1 MVRYCIFCIRRMRT
15 KSFEE
20 RTAAVNTDLRT
31 EGSGQNPK
39 RRVNIMK
46 KESVFRRLLAFAV
59 VVAMLVAM
67 TLPALAAPNNVT
79 FNKVDNSS
87 VSAKLPGREAAN
99 VAEDKNAYAADEVVR
114 VSIFLEK
121 DSVLEAGYNVKAAGT
136 NFLIKAYRNSLE
148 RLQENTIAKIEKTTG
163 QDLDVVWNLTLIANV
178 ISANVAYGQIE
189 EIESVKGVEK
199 VLIETIYET
208 DVVSI
213 GVADPNMATSGSQI
227 GSAPAWGAGFTGA
240 GSRIAIIDTG
250 VDVDHISFD
259 AAAFEYSLAYRA
271 GLAGMTPDE
280 YKASLNL
287 LTAAE
292 IDKLAS
298 ELNAP
303 VTGSEAYINSKIA
316 FGYNYLDGSL
326 DISHMNDNQGEHG
339 SHVSGIAT
347 ANAFVPSENGF
358 VSALDNVF
366 VQGVA
371 PDAQLITM
379 KVFGKKGG
387 PRDTDYLGA
396 IEDAIILGADSINL
410 SLGSGNPGRSRSS
423 TEEFQAIMERLADT
437 GVVVSISAG
446 NSGHWAE
453 ETYPGYL
460 YADDVSMHTGGSPGS
475 FTNSLG
481 VASVNNA
488 GFVTG
493 MSPIIM
499 VGDVGVFYYDDN
511 DYQGGG
517 TYGNKPF
524 STLAGDYEYVF
535 LNNIGTPE
543 QFAALGEGALEG
555 KIAMC
560 YRGETSFFE
569 KANAAVAADAI
580 AVIIVNN
587 VDENFG
593 MNLTGYEYDAPAVS
607 ISLSSGEIFKVNPI
621 TGENGELMG
630 WTGTLTVPD
639 TVFTGMYPNKYY
651 TMSSFSSWGVPQ
663 SLIMKP
669 EITAPGGDILSVNG
683 ANKAYGNNAHDQYE
697 LMSGTSMAAPQVTGM
712 AAILAQY
719 IRENGLEALTGLT
732 ARQLAQS
739 LLMSTAVPML
749 ADASSYYP
757 VLQQG
762 AGLANVG
769 AAIMADT
776 YILMDANATA
786 SYADG
791 KVKAELG
798 DDPARTGK
806 YNFSFTINNMD
817 DVDKLYNL
825 SADFFIQ
832 APASGYMYTATALIG
847 ALSSFTVDGKAV
859 TAAWDMDG
867 ADFNGDGTVN
877 VLDGQALLDYAT
889 GLRTELT
896 NAANADFDADGDI
909 DSQDAYLFLAKAES
923 LTTVPANGSV
933 KVDVSIEIPA
943 EWKAALDYYYP
954 NGTYIQG
961 YVYADGISNE
971 EGVMGTS
978 HSIPVLGFYG
988 NWSDPSMFDK
998 GSYMEYYYGL
1008 ETRAPYLYGVDD
1020 SFNAL
1025 AANALTI
1032 LYAGDKTEYAFGG
1045 NPMIDD
1051 ATYMPERNAISASS
1065 TLNKLTFTAIRNA
1078 AASRFFV
1085 ADAATGELLLAEEL
1099 GAVDGAY
1106 YYVNGGYWDSYGWA
1120 LTAGLSFAG
1129 IPDNTKLEVGLTL
1142 APEYYVDADGNTDW
1156 DALGKG
1162 ATFSMPL
1169 VVDNT
1174 APTLED
1180 VSLSLTGKT
1189 LTVTA
1194 SDNQYVSAV
1203 VLYNKKGTEALK
1215 YVGAKQ
1221 DIEAGESAEY
1231 VLDLSEVK
1239 GSKFLLQVTDYAMN
1253 ATTYEINLGG
1263 EDEPVAL
1270 PGRIA
1275 FNLSKG
1281 FWTSFDGDAPTAA
1294 IIREEYEAS
1303 SEYYYAAAIV
1313 DKYVFAATDGGML
1326 HVMPLSDLT
1335 DVTVVANLGGVVSDM
1350 AYNKADGKLY
1360 GVLENVLVT
1369 IDKLTGAVTEV
1380 GTIGVSTNTLAC
1392 DANGT
1397 FYCNKY
1403 GSGDV
1408 YSFTLDTIAE
1418 PTLLVNLFSQ
1428 GSAYVQS
1435 MEIDPNTGKLCW
1447 AAFYRT
1453 SGLIKRNY
1461 SYYFEINLEDG
1472 TSTKSAS
1479 LTDEL
1484 GALII
1489 PDMSSGGNWAGA
1501 TDKVTGI
1508 QISATSLSLLRG
1520 DSAALSAIVQ
1530 PWTATDRT
1538 VTWSS
1543 ADEAIASVDANGV
1556 VTAIA
1561 AGETVITVASV
1572 LDPSITATCAVTVTA
1587 PAVTV
1592 SGALQDA
1599 NGNSQFFSWN
1609 LETQD
1614 TWIPGVSFNS
1624 SINSI
1629 TMDTLNNKAYVMSAD
1644 GTSMNV
1650 INPVT
1655 GEIEQI
1661 GGNGAGVPLWDM
1673 QYSTVFSTADAPKLN
1688 AIYYYY
1694 FLPAKDPMA
1703 LDTSAFNL
1711 SSLLAQ
1717 TGASYLVGVSS
1728 LGYSE
1733 YQTEEG
1739 QNVDAELVMLMDNL
1753 GNLWDMYVYPV
1764 DGSFSAELYHYETGM
1779 GQYGLTFDGSGEN
1792 MYCSLFASDYDNL
1805 FATVFTGDHTELYHY
1820 YYDYETYGFVG
1831 KYLGSMGDDVWPAA
1845 LTGGY
1850 VNSAT
1855 GTNSVARRG
1864 EVMKLD
1870 TVKVSAEELASV
1882 KVEANTMTMVADVT
1896 EDVEIV
1902 ENKAPVAVHPM
1913 SAPAVSA
1920 KEDLVTIDV
1929 TAGAAATNGVS
1940 TITFDSAALELL
1952 TVNVLGDYTSINAAD
1967 GSVTIGFVDL
1977 DGVAADAV
1985 IATLTFKPK
1994 NTEDTTVTIV
2004 TNELNNDK
2012 PGTEEV
2018 VEVKYPH
2025 VNTEI
2030 KDAKDATCTEEG
2042 YTGDTYC
2049 ADCGKLIAKGE
2060 VIPAKGHGETEICD
2074 AKDPTCTEEGY
2085 TGDTYCTECGMKV
2098 ADGEAIP
2105 ATGHQH
2111 TEIKDAKD
2119 PTCTEEG
2126 YTGDTWCTDCNTKIA
2141 DGEAIPAKGHGET
2154 EIKDAKDATCT
2165 EEGYTGDTYCTV
2177 CGDKVADG
2185 EAIPATGHQHTE
2197 IKDAKP
2203 ATTTEEGYTGDTYC
2217 TDCGEKIAEGES
2229 IPMVDPENPKTS
2241 ETRAFLMA
2249 TAAVMVAA
2257 AAAVVVMLGRKKLF

>member
-1 MVRYCIFCIRRMRT
+1 
-15 KSFEE
+15 
-20 RTAAVNTDLRT
+20 
-31 EGSGQNPK
+31 
-39 RRVNIMK
+39 MK
-46 KESVFRRLLAFAV
+46 KATVLNKVLSVLLV
-59 VVAMLVAM
+59 VSLVLSLAI
-67 TLPALAAPNNVT
+67 PGLAAQTDVS
-79 FNKVDNSS
+79 FKQVSNSS
-87 VSAKLPGREAAN
+87 VSAKLPGREAAD
-99 VAEDKNAYAADEVVR
+99 VAEDEAPYADTEIVR
-114 VSIFLEK
+114 VSIVLEK
-121 DSVLEAGYNVKAAGT
+121 AGTLEAGYAVETVGT
-136 NFLIKAYRNSLE
+136 NFFAKMYRSNLRKEQDKITS
-148 RLQENTIAKIEKTTG
+148 KIENAIDA
-163 QDLDVVWNLTLIANV
+163 DLDVVWNLTLAANI
-178 ISANVAYGQIE
+178 ISANVAYGQID

-208 DVVSI
+208 DVVST
-213 GVADPNMATSGSQI
+213 GVADPNMATSGAQT
-227 GSAPAWGAGFTGA
+227 GTAPAWAAGYTGA

-316 FGYNYLDGSL
+316 FGYNYIDGSL

-379 KVFGKKGG
+379 KVFGKKS

-437 GVVVSISAG
+437 GVVVSMSAG

-453 ETYPGYL
+453 MTYPGYL

-481 VASVNNA
+481 VASVNNDGKVGLYFA
-488 GFVTG
+488 IGDL
-493 MSPIIM
+493 M
-499 VGDVGVFYYDDN
+499 VVYN
-511 DYQGGG
+511 EMLQGNSGK
-517 TYGNKPF
+517 YSNLPF
-524 STLAGDYEYVF
+524 STIAGEHEYVF
-535 LNNIGTPE
+535 IDGIGTAE
-543 QFAALGEGALEG
+543 EWAAVGDALVG
-555 KIAMC
+555 KIALC
-560 YRGETSFFE
+560 SRGDISFFE
-569 KANAAVAADAI
+569 KAKFAVEAGAIATFIYNNQDGVINMDLTDYPYTEPCASLTMADGAAVKAAST
-580 AVIIVNN
+580 AVTTEDGYVYY
-587 VDENFG
+587 
-593 MNLTGYEYDAPAVS
+593 TGKMT
-607 ISLSSGEIFKVNPI
+607 ISSGV
-621 TGENGELMG
+621 GMG
-630 WTGTLTVPD
+630 Q
-639 TVFTGMYPNKYY
+639 FNSSYY
-651 TMSSFSSWGVPQ
+651 TMSSFSAWGVPQ

-683 ANKAYGNNAHDQYE
+683 ANKASGNNAHDQYE

-719 IRENGLEALTGLT
+719 IEANGLAERTGLT
-732 ARQLAQS
+732 NRQLAQS
-739 LLMSTAVPML
+739 LLMSTADPML
-749 ADASSYYP
+749 ANASSYYP

-769 AAIMADT
+769 AALMADT

-817 DVDKLYNL
+817 DVEKLYNL

-832 APASGYMYTATALIG
+832 APVSDGYDMYMNTATALIG

-933 KVDVSIEIPA
+933 KVDVAIEIPA
-943 EWKAALDYYYP
+943 SWKATIDYYYP
-954 NGTYIQG
+954 NGTYLQG
-961 YVYADGISNE
+961 YVYADGVASE
-971 EGVMGTS
+971 EGVAGTA

-988 NWSDPSMFDK
+988 NWSDPSMYDK
-998 GSYMEYYYGL
+998 GSAMEYAYGL
-1008 ETRAPYLYGVDD
+1008 ETRAPYLYQID
-1020 SFNAL
+1020 SNAL

-1032 LYAGDKTEYAFGG
+1032 LYAGDKTEYLFGG
-1045 NPMIDD
+1045 NPMIAD
-1051 ATYMPERNAISASS
+1051 ATYMPERNAINATSS
-1065 TLNKLTFTAIRNA
+1065 LNKLTFTAIRNA

-1085 ADAATGELLLAEEL
+1085 ADAATGALLLEKEL
-1099 GAVDGAY
+1099 GAVDGAF
-1106 YYVNGGYWDSYGWA
+1106 YYVNGEAWQSYGYYWN
-1120 LTAGLSFAG
+1120 AGLGFEG
-1129 IPDNTKLEVGLTL
+1129 VPDNTKLEVGLTL

-1156 DALGKG
+1156 DALGTG

-1180 VSLSLTGKT
+1180 VSLSLTGNT

-1203 VLYNKKGTEALK
+1203 VLYNKKGTEVLT
-1215 YVGAKQ
+1215 YEGAKQ
-1221 DIEAGESAEY
+1221 DIDAGESASY
-1231 VLDLSEVK
+1231 VLDLSTVK
-1239 GSKFLLQVTDYAMN
+1239 GNKFLLQVTDYALN

-1263 EDEPVAL
+1263 EDEPVVL

-1281 FWTSFDGDAPTAA
+1281 FWTSFDGEKPTAS
-1294 IIREEYEAS
+1294 IIRTEYEAS
-1303 SEYYYAAAIV
+1303 DYTYYAGTIV
-1313 DKYVFAATDGGML
+1313 DDYVFAATDAGDL

-1335 DVTVVANLGGVVSDM
+1335 DVTVACNLGGTVSDM
-1350 AYNKADGKLY
+1350 AYNKADGKVY
-1360 GVLENVLVT
+1360 AVSGTALVT
-1369 IDKLTGAVTEV
+1369 IDKLTGEV
-1380 GTIGVSTNTLAC
+1380 ALAGELPFNTNTLAC

-1403 GSGDV
+1403 GSGEV
-1408 YSFTLDTIAE
+1408 YSFTLDTMDA
-1418 PTLLVNLFSQ
+1418 PVKLCAPFTNATQ
-1428 GSAYVQS
+1428 YVQA

-1447 AAFYRT
+1447 TAFYKHKT
-1453 SGLIKRNY
+1453 LTTKY
-1461 SYYFEINLEDG
+1461 SYYFEIDVNDG
-1472 TSTKSAS
+1472 TYTKSNS

-1484 GALII
+1484 AVLLI
-1489 PDMSSGGNWAGA
+1489 PDKTSGGNWANP
-1501 TDKVTGI
+1501 TDTVTGV
-1508 QISATSLSLLRG
+1508 QVAPATLDLMRG
-1520 DSAALSAIVQ
+1520 TTATLTAAVQ

-1538 VTWSS
+1538 VTWTSS
-1543 ADEAIASVDANGV
+1543 NEAVATVDQNGV
-1556 VTAIA
+1556 VTAIS
-1561 AGETVITVASV
+1561 AGEAV
-1572 LDPSITATCAVTVTA
+1572 ITATSNLTKTVSGSCT
-1587 PAVTV
+1587 VTV
-1592 SGALQDA
+1592 SAPTAVLEGVLQDEEGTSMFFKWDMA
-1599 NGNSQFFSWN
+1599 NEETWTGGVQF
-1609 LETQD
+1609 D
-1614 TWIPGVSFNS
+1614 S
-1624 SINSI
+1624 SITSA
-1629 TMDTLNNKAYVMSAD
+1629 TKDPLNNKYYVMSSA
-1644 GTSMNV
+1644 GESMNLV
-1650 INPVT
+1650 NPET
-1655 GEIEQI
+1655 GAIEVV

-1673 QYSTVFSTADAPKLN
+1673 EYSSVFSTAEAPKVN
-1688 AIYYYY
+1688 SIYYYY
-1694 FLPAKDPMA
+1694 FLPGKDPMA
-1703 LDTSAFNL
+1703 LDTAAFGL
-1711 SSLLAQ
+1711 SSYLS
-1717 TGASYLVGVSS
+1717 TYSGASYVVAITS
-1728 LGYSE
+1728 LGYVPYEKSGVT
-1733 YQTEEG
+1733 YDTEWIMMLDNAGYLWEFYIYE
-1739 QNVDAELVMLMDNL
+1739 VDGGYSAFLGYYETDLVTKYGPTFPGNKDDMYCSMVAADMDNL
-1753 GNLWDMYVYPV
+1753 FVSVYTGTTNDIYKLSFNYETFETYDASYV
-1764 DGSFSAELYHYETGM
+1764 GSF
-1779 GQYGLTFDGSGEN
+1779 GE
-1792 MYCSLFASDYDNL
+1792 DI
-1805 FATVFTGDHTELYHY
+1805 
-1820 YYDYETYGFVG
+1820 
-1831 KYLGSMGDDVWPAA
+1831 WPVA
-1845 LTGGY
+1845 LTAA
-1850 VNSAT
+1850 ST
-1855 GTNSVARRG
+1855 GVTSGTDAVRKNAAFEISSTN
-1864 EVMKLD
+1864 
-1870 TVKVSAEELASV
+1870 VSAEELAAA
-1882 KVEANTMTMVADVT
+1882 KAEVEALNTMTMVADVT
-1896 EDVEIV
+1896 EDVKVELKA
-1902 ENKAPVAVHPM
+1902 ENKAPVVALPM

-1920 KEDLVTIDV
+1920 KEDLVTINV

-2025 VNTEI
+2025 TNTEI
-2030 KDAKDATCTEEG
+2030 RDAKDATCTEEG

-2060 VIPAKGHGETEICD
+2060 VIPAKGHGETEIKD
-2074 AKDPTCTEEGY
+2074 AKEPTCTEEGY
-2085 TGDTYCTECGMKV
+2085 TGDTYCTVCGEKV
-2098 ADGEAIP
+2098 
-2105 ATGHQH
+2105 
-2111 TEIKDAKD
+2111 
-2119 PTCTEEG
+2119 
-2126 YTGDTWCTDCNTKIA
+2126 A

-2177 CGDKVADG
+2177 CGEKVADG

-2229 IPMVDPENPKTS
+2229 IPMIDPENPKTS
-2241 ETRAFLMA
+2241 EGTRAFLMA

-2257 AAAVVVMLGRKKLF
+2257 AAAVVVMLSRKKLF

>member
-1 MVRYCIFCIRRMRT
+1 M
-15 KSFEE
+15 E
-20 RTAAVNTDLRT
+20 LRG
-31 EGSGQNPK
+31 EKPRKPEKES
-39 RRVNIMK
+39 IHMK
-46 KESVFRRLLAFAV
+46 KATV
-59 VVAMLVAM
+59 
-67 TLPALAAPNNVT
+67 
-79 FNKVDNSS
+79 FNKVLSVLLVVSLVLSLAIPGLAAQTDVSFKQVSNSS
-87 VSAKLPGREAAN
+87 VSAKLPGREAVD
-99 VAEDKNAYAADEVVR
+99 VAEDEVPYADTEIVR
-114 VSIFLEK
+114 VSIVLEK
-121 DSVLEAGYNVKAAGT
+121 AGTLEAGYAVETVGT
-136 NFLIKAYRNSLE
+136 NFFAKMYRSNLRKEQDKITS
-148 RLQENTIAKIEKTTG
+148 KIENAIDA
-163 QDLDVVWNLTLIANV
+163 DLDVVWNLTLAANI
-178 ISANVAYGQIE
+178 ISANVAYGQID

-208 DVVSI
+208 DVVSTD
-213 GVADPNMATSGSQI
+213 VADPHMATSGAQI
-227 GSAPAWGAGFTGA
+227 GTAPVWATGYTGA

-339 SHVSGIAT
+339 SHVSGIAA

-410 SLGSGNPGRSRSS
+410 SLGSVNPGRSRST

-437 GVVVSISAG
+437 GVVVSMSAG

-481 VASVNNA
+481 VASVNND
-488 GFVTG
+488 GKVG
-493 MSPIIM
+493 MYFSI
-499 VGDVGVFYYDDN
+499 GDLMAVYN
-511 DYQGGG
+511 E
-517 TYGNKPF
+517 TLEGNSGKYSNLPF
-524 STLAGDYEYVF
+524 STIAGEHEYVF
-535 LNNIGTPE
+535 IDGIGTAE
-543 QFAALGEGALEG
+543 EWAAVGDALVG
-555 KIAMC
+555 KIALC
-560 YRGETSFFE
+560 SRGDISFFE
-569 KANAAVAADAI
+569 KAKFAVEAGAIATFIYNNDVGIINMDLSDYPYTEPCASLTMADGAAVKAAST
-580 AVIIVNN
+580 AVTTEDGYVYY
-587 VDENFG
+587 
-593 MNLTGYEYDAPAVS
+593 TGKMT
-607 ISLSSGEIFKVNPI
+607 ISSGVGVGQFNSS
-621 TGENGELMG
+621 
-630 WTGTLTVPD
+630 
-639 TVFTGMYPNKYY
+639 YY
-651 TMSSFSSWGVPQ
+651 TMSPFSAWGVPQ

-683 ANKAYGNNAHDQYE
+683 ANKASGNNAHDQYE

-719 IRENGLEALTGLT
+719 IEANGLAERTGLT
-732 ARQLAQS
+732 NRQLAQS
-739 LLMSTAVPML
+739 LLMSTADPML
-749 ADASSYYP
+749 ANASSYYP

-769 AAIMADT
+769 AALMADT

-817 DVDKLYNL
+817 DVEKLYNL

-832 APASGYMYTATALIG
+832 APVSDGYDMYMNTTTALIG

-943 EWKAALDYYYP
+943 SWKATIDYYYP
-954 NGTYIQG
+954 NGTYLQG
-961 YVYADGISNE
+961 YVYADGVSSE
-971 EGVMGTS
+971 EGVLGTS

-988 NWSDPSMFDK
+988 NWSDPSMYDK

-1008 ETRAPYLYGVDD
+1008 ETRAPYMYKID
-1020 SFNAL
+1020 SNAL

-1045 NPMIDD
+1045 NPMIAD

-1085 ADAATGELLLAEEL
+1085 ADAATGDLLLAKEL
-1099 GAVDGAY
+1099 GIVDSAY

-1120 LTAGLSFAG
+1120 LTTELSFAG

-1142 APEYYVDADGNTDW
+1142 APEYYVAADGTTDW
-1156 DALGKG
+1156 AALGKG

-1180 VSLSLTGKT
+1180 VSLSLTGNT

-1194 SDNQYVSAV
+1194 SDNQYIAAV
-1203 VLYNKKGTEALK
+1203 ALFDIYGQYLYTYTGADLEQNAGDTVEFALNLDEAN
-1215 YVGAKQ
+1215 GP
-1221 DIEAGESAEY
+1221 S
-1231 VLDLSEVK
+1231 
-1239 GSKFLLQVTDYAMN
+1239 FLLQVYDYAMN
-1253 ATTYEINLGG
+1253 TTTYEIKTQIG
-1263 EDEPVAL
+1263 EV
-1270 PGRIA
+1270 
-1275 FNLSKG
+1275 
-1281 FWTSFDGDAPTAA
+1281 
-1294 IIREEYEAS
+1294 
-1303 SEYYYAAAIV
+1303 
-1313 DKYVFAATDGGML
+1313 
-1326 HVMPLSDLT
+1326 
-1335 DVTVVANLGGVVSDM
+1335 
-1350 AYNKADGKLY
+1350 
-1360 GVLENVLVT
+1360 
-1369 IDKLTGAVTEV
+1369 
-1380 GTIGVSTNTLAC
+1380 
-1392 DANGT
+1392 
-1397 FYCNKY
+1397 
-1403 GSGDV
+1403 
-1408 YSFTLDTIAE
+1408 
-1418 PTLLVNLFSQ
+1418 
-1428 GSAYVQS
+1428 
-1435 MEIDPNTGKLCW
+1435 
-1447 AAFYRT
+1447 
-1453 SGLIKRNY
+1453 
-1461 SYYFEINLEDG
+1461 
-1472 TSTKSAS
+1472 
-1479 LTDEL
+1479 TDE
-1484 GALII
+1484 IE
-1489 PDMSSGGNWAGA
+1489 SV
-1501 TDKVTGI
+1501 K
-1508 QISATSLSLLRG
+1508 ISNTSLVMQKGST
-1520 DSAALSAIVQ
+1520 DSLSAIVY
-1530 PWTATDRT
+1530 PVNAMSRDVVWASSDESVVTVDENGVLTAVEVGTAVVTATS
-1538 VTWSS
+1538 V
-1543 ADEAIASVDANGV
+1543 ADENFCATCYVEVIDINIDLNGIVWDEEGSIWFSEFNTTTLPEYVKLSGDMLDTDYLVASTMDTEGNLYASSLNTSTGTGSMYRIDPVTFEATKLADCMLQGLHIFYSDLTYAPGMYGTGCLLGTYGPYVITIDPATGEAIEAIDEYDSELVGIASCYGDPWSGNCVYAIQNDGTVVQEIYIDAGLLDESLAGMIIPFSMLTGERAAMDTGISVGDSWYFNSAYYDSESALLFWSAFDIAADDEDVELFAIDADYSGNVYSMGTFAPSVWPVGGLFELNDYDYAYGESAFRSAEDIKVACDAYVAANGV
-1556 VTAIA
+1556 PALEQFKLAKQDLIVKTQSA
-1561 AGETVITVASV
+1561 AT
-1572 LDPSITATCAVTVTA
+1572 
-1587 PAVTV
+1587 
-1592 SGALQDA
+1592 
-1599 NGNSQFFSWN
+1599 
-1609 LETQD
+1609 
-1614 TWIPGVSFNS
+1614 
-1624 SINSI
+1624 
-1629 TMDTLNNKAYVMSAD
+1629 
-1644 GTSMNV
+1644 
-1650 INPVT
+1650 
-1655 GEIEQI
+1655 
-1661 GGNGAGVPLWDM
+1661 PL
-1673 QYSTVFSTADAPKLN
+1673 V
-1688 AIYYYY
+1688 
-1694 FLPAKDPMA
+1694 
-1703 LDTSAFNL
+1703 
-1711 SSLLAQ
+1711 
-1717 TGASYLVGVSS
+1717 
-1728 LGYSE
+1728 
-1733 YQTEEG
+1733 
-1739 QNVDAELVMLMDNL
+1739 
-1753 GNLWDMYVYPV
+1753 
-1764 DGSFSAELYHYETGM
+1764 
-1779 GQYGLTFDGSGEN
+1779 
-1792 MYCSLFASDYDNL
+1792 
-1805 FATVFTGDHTELYHY
+1805 
-1820 YYDYETYGFVG
+1820 
-1831 KYLGSMGDDVWPAA
+1831 
-1845 LTGGY
+1845 
-1850 VNSAT
+1850 
-1855 GTNSVARRG
+1855 
-1864 EVMKLD
+1864 
-1870 TVKVSAEELASV
+1870 
-1882 KVEANTMTMVADVT
+1882 
-1896 EDVEIV
+1896 
-1902 ENKAPVAVHPM
+1902 PM

-2025 VNTEI
+2025 TNTEI

-2060 VIPAKGHGETEICD
+2060 VIPAKGHGETEI
-2074 AKDPTCTEEGY
+2074 
-2085 TGDTYCTECGMKV
+2085 
-2098 ADGEAIP
+2098 
-2105 ATGHQH
+2105 
-2111 TEIKDAKD
+2111 KDAKE
-2119 PTCTEEG
+2119 P
-2126 YTGDTWCTDCNTKIA
+2126 
-2141 DGEAIPAKGHGET
+2141 
-2154 EIKDAKDATCT
+2154 TCT

-2177 CGDKVADG
+2177 CGEKVADG

-2229 IPMVDPENPKTS
+2229 IPMIDPENPKTS
-2241 ETRAFLMA
+2241 EGTRAFLMA